1 MAKKYKRKFGDR
13 KDARRVR
20 DITGMAQISIDL
32 KPQRCV
38 SDVYINQKMDVTKL
52 VEYVQKKKNEGMEL
66 SYFHAFMT
74 AIGKVI
80 YNRPKLNRFVAN
92 RHVYEH
98 NDVVISFVAKINF
111 DDHAEEMMILTEIE
125 PEDTLETISKKIYD
139 KVNKIRESKNNVS
152 KEGANSAI
160 DILGKLPNI
169 IRIPIVGFLK
179 WTDKKGWLPSSLA
192 KDNLYYS
199 SMIVS
204 NLGSIKC
211 GAIFHNIT
219 NFGACSSLATM
230 GEIKSEEV
238 INEKGK
244 KEIRKICEFGI
255 NLDERIADGYYFA
268 KCIQLLQYIFNNPEL
283 LEVRADEKIETG
295 EIR

>member
-1 MAKKYKRKFGDR
+1 MTKKVKRKWGDR
-13 KDARRVR
+13 RDARRVR

-32 KPQRCV
+32 KPDRCV

-52 VEYVQKKKNEGMEL
+52 VEYVEKKKKEGL
-66 SYFHAFMT
+66 DISYFHTFVT

-98 NDVVISFVAKINF
+98 NDVVISFVAKVTF
-111 DDHAEEMMILTEIE
+111 DDHAEEMMILTDIK
-125 PEDTLETISKKIYD
+125 PEDTLETISKQISG
-139 KVNKIRESKNNVS
+139 KVNRVRDKKQEVN

-160 DILGKLPNI
+160 DILGKLPNF
-169 IRIPIVGFLK
+169 IRIPVVGILK
-179 WTDKKGWLPSSLA
+179 WTDKKGILPASLV

-219 NFGACSSLATM
+219 NFGSCSSLATM
-230 GEIKSEEV
+230 GEIRSEEI

-268 KCIQLLQYIFNNPEL
+268 KCVQLLQYLFDNPEL